1 MDFFQI
7 LSEDRIKKAYQD
19 GEFDSL
25 PGLGKPMQLEDL
37 SGIPEDLRMAY
48 KIMKNAGYTEDER
61 RIRQEMLNI
70 EDLLKKCDENDR
82 ENLQRK
88 LNEKLLRFNQ
98 LMAKRGVKT
107 NSSMFKNYELN
118 LQRKINK

>member
-25 PGLGKPMQLEDL
+25 LGFGKPMQLEDL
-37 SGIPEDLRMAY
+37 SAIPEDLRMAY
-48 KIMKNAGYTEDER
+48 KIMKNAGYTEDEG
-61 RIRQEMLNI
+61 RIRQEMMVI
-70 EDLLKKCDENDR
+70 EDLLKKCDDNER
-82 ENLQRK
+82 ENLHRK

-107 NSSMFKNYELN
+107 NSSLFKNYELN

>member
-19 GEFDSL
+19 GEFDAL
-25 PGLGKPMQLEDL
+25 PGFGKPMQFEDL
-37 SGIPEDLRMAY
+37 SGIPEELRMAY
-48 KIMKNAGYTEDER
+48 KIMKNAGYTEEEGR
-61 RIRQEMLNI
+61 LRQEMMGI
-70 EDLLKKCDENDR
+70 EDLLKKCDENER

-107 NSSMFKNYELN
+107 NSFFFKNYELKV
-118 LQRKINK
+118 QRKINK